1 MARWR
6 FSVTLDPSSP
16 VAVYAQIARALT
28 DDIRRGRLRAND
40 PLPGSRALAQTL
52 GVHRNTVL
60 AAYDALRAEG
70 WISAEPGAATRV
82 TAAMPDARPRREP
95 TRSPARV
102 GFAVAGGAEDPDE
115 SGALQGLV
123 RISDGTPDPR
133 TLPSLALSR
142 ALRAALRAGGTEVLG
157 YGHPAGHPGL
167 RAGVAQMLSEARGVA
182 ATPDDVVITAGSQ
195 GALDLLARALIRPGD
210 RVAVERLGYRP
221 AWDALRAAGAAL
233 VPVAV
238 DDDGMRV
245 EDLDALGP
253 LRAVYLTPQHQYPC
267 TVTLSAARRVRLLDL
282 ARARGVAVFE
292 DDYDHEFHYDA
303 RPVLPLASADRAGV
317 VCYVGSLSKVVAPG
331 LRVGWLH
338 APAPVVREVVRL
350 RTIAGRHNDG
360 PMQHA
365 LAGLLDEGELQRQ
378 VRRVR
383 RVLHARRDAALEAV
397 REVFGARLEV
407 RPPAGGMTLWAT
419 VPGGVELAG
428 WKRAAREAGLHL
440 RVGAEFDLEGRE
452 TPALRL
458 GYGQMDERAFR
469 AALKTLG
476 RVMPRGPAARRPSR
490 EARATHPGRSGIEA
504 TRA

>member
-6 FSVTLDPSSP
+6 FSVTLDPSSS

-28 DDIRRGRLRAND
+28 EDIRRGRLRAND
-40 PLPGSRALAQTL
+40 ALPGSRALAQTL

-70 WISAEPGAATRV
+70 WIAAEPGAATRV
-82 TAAMPDARPRREP
+82 AASMPGARPRRE
-95 TRSPARV
+95 TARDAARV
-102 GFAVAGGAEDPDE
+102 GFAVPSGEGDPDE
-115 SGALQGLV
+115 STTLHGLV

-133 TLPSLALSR
+133 ALPALALSR
-142 ALRAALRAGGTEVLG
+142 SLRAALRHGGTEVLG

-167 RAGVAQMLSEARGVA
+167 RGGVAQMLSEARGVA
-182 ATPDDVVITAGSQ
+182 ATADDVVITAGSQ
-195 GALDLLARALIRPGD
+195 GALDLLSRALIRPGD

-221 AWDALRAAGAAL
+221 AWDALRAAGATL
-233 VPVAV
+233 VPVEV
-238 DDDGMRV
+238 DDEGMRV
-245 EDLDALGP
+245 EDLEAAGA
-253 LRAVYLTPQHQYPC
+253 LRAVYLTPQHQYPR
-267 TVTLSAARRVRLLDL
+267 TVTLSAARRVRLLAL
-282 ARARGVAVFE
+282 AQARGVAVFE
-292 DDYDHEFHYDA
+292 DDYDHEFHFDA

-338 APAPVVREVVRL
+338 APAPVLREVVRL

-360 PMQHA
+360 PLQHA
-365 LAGLLDEGELQRQ
+365 LAALLEEGELQRQ

-397 REVFGARLEV
+397 RAVFGDALGV
-407 RPPAGGMTLWAT
+407 RPPAGGMTLWAA
-419 VPGGVELAG
+419 VPAGVDLAG
-428 WKRAAREAGLHL
+428 WKVAARDAGLHL

-458 GYGQMDERAFR
+458 GYGQMDAGPFR
-469 AALKTLG
+469 AALTSLA
-476 RVMPRGPAARRPSR
+476 RVMPLARRG
-490 EARATHPGRSGIEA
+490 ARAYHRG
-504 TRA
+504 

>member
-6 FSVTLDPSSP
+6 FSVSLDPSSS

-70 WISAEPGAATRV
+70 WIAAEPGAATRV
-82 TAAMPDARPRREP
+82 TASIPSARRRREP
-95 TRSPARV
+95 ARDPERV
-102 GFAVAGGAEDPDE
+102 GFAVVTEDHDPDE
-115 SGALQGLV
+115 SSALSGLV
-123 RISDGTPDPR
+123 RISDGAPDPR
-133 TLPSLALSR
+133 ALPVLALSR
-142 ALRAALRAGGTEVLG
+142 SLRAALRAGGTEVLG

-182 ATPDDVVITAGSQ
+182 ATADDVVITAGSQ
-195 GALDLLARALIRPGD
+195 GALDLLSRALIRPGD

-221 AWDALRAAGAAL
+221 AWDALRAAGATL
-233 VPVAV
+233 VPVDV
-238 DDDGMRV
+238 DGDGMQV
-245 EDLDALGP
+245 EALASAGA

-267 TVTLSAARRVRLLDL
+267 TVTLSAARRVRLLAL
-282 ARARGVAVFE
+282 AQDRGVAVLE

-360 PMQHA
+360 PLQHA
-365 LAGLLDEGELQRQ
+365 LAALLEEGELQRQ

-383 RVLHARRDAALEAV
+383 RVLHARRDAAVEAV
-397 REVFGARLEV
+397 REVFGDALAV
-407 RPPAGGMTLWAT
+407 RPPAGGMTLWAA
-419 VPGGVELAG
+419 VPAGVDLAG
-428 WKRAAREAGLHL
+428 WKGAAREAGLHL

-469 AALKTLG
+469 AALKTLA
-476 RVMPRGPAARRPSR
+476 RVMPRTTGARRTGR
-490 EARATHPGRSGIEA
+490 AGRATHPGRSGIEGPKG
-504 TRA
+504 